1 MRLDQDPDVT
11 IVDDAADGAAESP
24 VGTPPDSTT
33 PNKPGKPAFAL
44 DR

>member
-24 VGTPPDSTT
+24 GRH
-33 PNKPGKPAFAL
+33 PA
-44 DR
+44 R